1 MVGEHVDKTQTQQ
14 KRDWWNTEF
23 RTLITLG
30 ESTTAGGWSSCR
42 ERCWASQLARQIN
55 EYQRHPVHFINRGI
69 GANVI
74 STKSS
79 GYQYSGKP
87 AANERLDKHVLN
99 FTASGQAIV
108 PDLLVISYGLNDARS
123 GTPIDLFCSE
133 IKDIIH
139 RVREQIQPLIVL
151 LGPYYMNDFKL
162 GGPQWSHGSLELFGQ
177 YNDAIRN
184 VAEQCDCLFV
194 NLLESYDQADW
205 LVHFDGCHAN
215 DLGHRVVANK
225 IFEVLASNCS
235 ALALETKALEK
246 NILPWRDEST
256 LTT

>member
-1 MVGEHVDKTQTQQ
+1 M
-14 KRDWWNTEF
+14 
-23 RTLITLG
+23 
-30 ESTTAGGWSSCR
+30 
-42 ERCWASQLARQIN
+42 
-55 EYQRHPVHFINRGI
+55 
-69 GANVI
+69 
-74 STKSS
+74 
-79 GYQYSGKP
+79 
-87 AANERLDKHVLN
+87 
-99 FTASGQAIV
+99 

-133 IKDIIH
+133 MKDIIR

-162 GGPQWSHGSLELFGQ
+162 GDPQWSHGNLELFGQ

-194 NLLESYDQADW
+194 NLLESYRQADW
-205 LVHFDGCHAN
+205 LIHYDGCHAN

-225 IFEVLASNCS
+225 IFEVLGSNCS